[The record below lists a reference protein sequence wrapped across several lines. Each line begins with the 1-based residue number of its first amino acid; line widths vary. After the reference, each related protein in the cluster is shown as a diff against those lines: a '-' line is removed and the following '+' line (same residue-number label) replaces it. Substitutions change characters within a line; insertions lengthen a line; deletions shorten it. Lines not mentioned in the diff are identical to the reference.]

1 MGHTNSGL
9 RLHSIEKV
17 VSVLSYPV
25 EFLTRTDQTQI
36 DQHEDMARLGRC
48 LMVMSIDIGGRE
60 WPLLHL
66 TI

>member
-1 MGHTNSGL
+1 
-9 RLHSIEKV
+9 